1 MLINVLGVGVY
12 FLIAG
17 LIAMEVALFRREPVE
32 TPWLKSLGWFVAL
45 LGITTLGSQ
54 ILPDWT
60 ISPLIGAG
68 GYLGA
73 LSRGLL
79 AGNVGTIGCLVGG
92 IAMTVAGMMMWTE
105 YLIFTAGRVA
115 FSPAIVAATKLLPF
129 GIVYEFMQ
137 WFNGDVEEEEYDEE
151 EYEYEEEYDE
161 DGDGEIS
168 EEERRTIRFRRR
180 DRDEEVFDEVEIGG
194 ASVASATATLIAAD
208 EDTDP
213 EAWEEELD
221 AVVAATK
228 TKTAEPEV
236 EEEYEEDEYEEDE
249 YEEQSDEEEL
259 PASLN
264 IQDNTSKVPI
274 PALAPATDED
284 EDDEI
289 LRVDEPAAKKS
300 KPHFK
305 MPAKKAEPSERD
317 QMISQLGRC
326 RFG

>member
-1 MLINVLGVGVY
+1 MANDRIIRNDIVAVGLLGLIVFLVAAVATYDPADPANTAPELLIKIYQPDQLVYPTNASFQNACGRLGAWTADMLINVLGVGVY

-92 IAMTVAGMMMWTE
+92 VAMTVAGMMMWTE

-129 GIVYEFMQ
+129 GIVYGFH
-137 WFNGDVEEEEYDEE
+137 
-151 EYEYEEEYDE
+151 
-161 DGDGEIS
+161 
-168 EEERRTIRFRRR
+168 
-180 DRDEEVFDEVEIGG
+180 
-194 ASVASATATLIAAD
+194 
-208 EDTDP
+208 
-213 EAWEEELD
+213 
-221 AVVAATK
+221 AVV
-228 TKTAEPEV
+228 
-236 EEEYEEDEYEEDE
+236 
-249 YEEQSDEEEL
+249 Q
-259 PASLN
+259 
-264 IQDNTSKVPI
+264 
-274 PALAPATDED
+274 
-284 EDDEI
+284 
-289 LRVDEPAAKKS
+289 R
-300 KPHFK
+300 
-305 MPAKKAEPSERD
+305 
-317 QMISQLGRC
+317 
-326 RFG
+326 